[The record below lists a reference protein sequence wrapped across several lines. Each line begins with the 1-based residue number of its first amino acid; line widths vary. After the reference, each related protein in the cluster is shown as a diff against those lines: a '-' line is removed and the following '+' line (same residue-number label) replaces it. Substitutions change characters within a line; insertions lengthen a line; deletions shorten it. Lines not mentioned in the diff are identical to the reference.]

1 MVMFA
6 SQTQCEDSMTRSI
19 SVVRDIL
26 SGGGVSVYS
35 IELGPASPILS
46 LCEQVAYSSQL
57 MVAAMGT

>member
-1 MVMFA
+1 
-6 SQTQCEDSMTRSI
+6 MTRSI

-57 MVAAMGT
+57 VVAAMGT